1 MQSYGHLCLPSALSP
16 AQDVLLVEIQSQQ
29 MEAEDIDAAWTKAAD
44 NTPQVAAC
52 RLLRQQV
59 AKRRDSAVGRINRST
74 EAEIRQLS
82 LECLSM
88 EQPPCKPP
96 PKIAQR
102 WLAEIE
108 AGHLVASGGQL
119 RG

>member
-1 MQSYGHLCLPSALSP
+1 M
-16 AQDVLLVEIQSQQ
+16 QSQQ
-29 MEAEDIDAAWTKAAD
+29 MEAEDIDAAWTQAAG

-59 AKRRDSAVGRINRST
+59 TKRRDSAVRRINLST
-74 EAEIRQLS
+74 EAEIGHLS

-88 EQPPCKPP
+88 EAPPCKPP

-108 AGHLVASGGQL
+108 AGHLLTPGAQL
-119 RG
+119 PR